1 MTTCST
7 HVLDAALGRPGA
19 GVAVRLLGPD
29 SSEVAHAVTDDDGRI
44 RFDADLAPGPH
55 TLVFA
60 TGPWYAAA
68 GRDTLF
74 PEVRVVFGVA
84 APPDGKRDAGPGR
97 HYHLALLLSPY
108 SYTTYRGS

>member
-1 MTTCST
+1 MTTCSS

-19 GVAVRLLGPD
+19 GIGVRLLGPGD
-29 SSEVAHAVTDDDGRI
+29 TDGAAPRAEGVTDADGRI
-44 RFDADLAPGPH
+44 RLDTGPGGLAPGSH

-74 PEVRVVFGVA
+74 PEVRVAFDVA
-84 APPDGKRDAGPGR
+84 PGEQ